1 MLKDRGSKRSNLL
14 PGTTSNLLEK
24 RYSISEMPNELPQ
37 VEEESV
43 ESGSIRKP
51 RTRKNVISDSDNA
64 EEIKENSSSE
74 SHDSQKS

>member
-24 RYSISEMPNELPQ
+24 RYSISELPNELPQ

-51 RTRKNVISDSDNA
+51 RTRKNVMSDTDNV
-64 EEIKENSSSE
+64 EEIKENSSSNSNE
-74 SHDSQKS
+74 TKNS

>member
-51 RTRKNVISDSDNA
+51 RTRKNQINETDNI
-64 EEIKENSSSE
+64 EEIKENSSSN
-74 SHDSQKS
+74 S